1 MLQSISWQEF
11 LTAVSL
17 ILGIYY
23 TISTLLLYSGEI
35 TSIFKQKK
43 RNSIDESGSIGQSDS
58 NESND
63 LMGKVKY
70 MTTVNVPHEKSV
82 DAEDV
87 TVNNSDEQNLKVHD
101 DAEESITIS
110 IPDTPETTLTK
121 AVSELLKQAKSI
133 LTEFPP
139 RDKEEA
145 LLVFNPLFSKFPQ
158 LIGTNFQDE
167 VNEFIHSALSSNT
180 DIQFDLNDIKSWW
193 ADESKNE
200 ETN

>member
-11 LTAVSL
+11 FTAISL
-17 ILGIYY
+17 ILGTYY
-23 TISTLLLYSGEI
+23 AISALLLYSEEI
-35 TSIFKQKK
+35 KSIFKQRKL
-43 RNSIDESGSIGQSDS
+43 NATSETIATDQSDS

-82 DAEDV
+82 DAEEV
-87 TVNNSDEQNLKVHD
+87 TVKEAHEVALNESDVD
-101 DAEESITIS
+101 ESINIS
-110 IPDTPETTLTK
+110 IPDSPETTLAK

-145 LLVFNPLFSKFPQ
+145 LLAFNPLFSKFPQ
-158 LIGTNFQDE
+158 LIGTSFQDE
-167 VNEFIHSALSSNT
+167 ASVFIHKALSSNP
-180 DIQFDLNDIKSWW
+180 DFQFDLKEIKAWW
-193 ADESKNE
+193 TDDEKSAAIN
-200 ETN
+200 